1 MLKIIKSGAQ
11 IIRYLEL
18 VNMKISTYMNGR
30 VFCKKMSWNSLAIT
44 GNPKT
49 KMAEVRKQ
57 RSAINN
63 VNTRS
68 PARFLFPLMITR
80 NIMLQNIPIPAIR
93 PSRIAK
99 TYSDMTIVVCSCD
112 MNDEEDRARLP
123 ETRHEERNV

>member
-1 MLKIIKSGAQ
+1 
-11 IIRYLEL
+11 
-18 VNMKISTYMNGR
+18 MNGI

-57 RSAINN
+57 RSAISS

-80 NIMLQNIPIPAIR
+80 NIKLQNIPIPAIITKR
-93 PSRIAK
+93 MAK
-99 TYSDMTIVVCSCD
+99 KYSDMTIVVCSCD
-112 MNDEEDRARLP
+112 MNDEEDRARPP
-123 ETRHEERNV
+123 EKRQEEKRV

>member
-1 MLKIIKSGAQ
+1 MYGI
-11 IIRYLEL
+11 
-18 VNMKISTYMNGR
+18 

-57 RSAINN
+57 RSAISS

-80 NIMLQNIPIPAIR
+80 NIKLQNIPIPAIITKR
-93 PSRIAK
+93 MAK
-99 TYSDMTIVVCSCD
+99 KYSDMTIVVCSCD
-112 MNDEEDRARLP
+112 MNDEEDRARPP
-123 ETRHEERNV
+123 EKRQEEKRV